1 MQEFGGA
8 SSLALALIALL
19 AVGFY
24 VPTWV
29 REHNAR
35 ATERNAVRLQQ
46 TIRALA
52 QTAAHPEVYE
62 LEANAREV
70 RTQRRELKRARQLEA
85 DAVREQARAEAA
97 EREASARLELA
108 EVRASKQ
115 EREAAEAEMA
125 DAIARRE
132 AAARARAAAARAA
145 QREAEIRGTCETAQ
159 ERWAGGSSGSERAVE
174 RKITGQVPRLAGSR
188 EAAKRRQRGRLT
200 ATGVGSSGLL
210 LAVIG
215 LVVGLS
221 GLGISLLVFGV
232 TAAVGAAWMLSRI
245 NSVWLA
251 QQDEVVV
258 AAPEAQEIAEQLEE
272 IAEARPKQR
281 DLIFFDVE
289 TRSDAAPAPANSWTP
304 VPLPKPLY
312 LGRATS
318 AELGGPQGGPDGG
331 PDGPGSK
338 RDQMDADLAQL
349 LREES
354 DRSTQ
359 ALRDAHRDVASLPNG
374 VQRIRPITVG
384 SASEWSHMGDVD
396 AIVEDAGVGD
406 YDDLDAVL
414 RRRRAG

>member
-85 DAVREQARAEAA
+85 DAVREQARAVAA
-97 EREASARLELA
+97 EREASARLQLA
-108 EVRASKQ
+108 EARASKQ

-174 RKITGQVPRLAGSR
+174 RKITGQVPRIDGSR

-200 ATGVGSSGLL
+200 ATGVGAFGLL

-215 LVVGLS
+215 LVVGL
-221 GLGISLLVFGV
+221 GAVGVSLLLVGV
-232 TAAVGAAWMLSRI
+232 AVAAGAGWMLTRI

-251 QQDEVVV
+251 QQQDVVV
-258 AAPEAQEIAEQLEE
+258 EAPEAQEIAEQLEE
-272 IAEARPKQR
+272 IAEARPKKR
-281 DLIFFDVE
+281 DIIFFDVE

-318 AELGGPQGGPDGG
+318 DELDGPDGG
-331 PDGPGSK
+331 PDGPGGK

-396 AIVEDAGVGD
+396 AIVQDAGAGE
-406 YDDLDAVL
+406 YDDLDALL

>member
-52 QTAAHPEVYE
+52 ETAARPEVYD

-70 RTQRRELKRARQLEA
+70 RAQRRELKRARQLEA
-85 DAVREQARAEAA
+85 DTVREQARAEAA
-97 EREASARLELA
+97 EREAQARLKLA
-108 EVRASKQ
+108 EARATKQ

-125 DAIARRE
+125 DAMARRE

-145 QREAEIRGTCETAQ
+145 QREAEIRGKCETAQ
-159 ERWAGGSSGSERAVE
+159 ERWAGGSSGAERAVE
-174 RKITGQVPRLAGSR
+174 RKITGQVPTVGGSS

-200 ATGVGSSGLL
+200 ATGTAALGIV

-215 LVVGLS
+215 IAIGLGALGVTLLVVGV
-221 GLGISLLVFGV
+221 G
-232 TAAVGAAWMLSRI
+232 AAVGAGWMLTRI

-251 QQDEVVV
+251 QQQ
-258 AAPEAQEIAEQLEE
+258 AAPVAEAPAAQEVAEQLEE
-272 IAEARPKQR
+272 IAEQRPKQR
-281 DLIFFDVE
+281 DIIFFDIE
-289 TRSDAAPAPANSWTP
+289 SRADAAPAPANSWTP

-312 LGRATS
+312 LGRATVD
-318 AELGGPQGGPDGG
+318 EVDGPDGG
-331 PDGPGSK
+331 PDGAG
-338 RDQMDADLAQL
+338 RGHDQMDADLAKL

-359 ALRDAHRDVASLPNG
+359 ALRDAHRDVTSLPSG
-374 VQRIRPITVG
+374 MQRIRPITVG
-384 SASEWSHMGDVD
+384 SASEWSQMGDVE
-396 AIVEDAGVGD
+396 AIVQDATASE
-406 YDDLDAVL
+406 YDDLDALL